1 MLTAQLMK
9 TLVFRQRA
17 AFFSILLISFIV
29 VSSLD
34 ARATENGVSGYPVG
48 IETVLTGIHT
58 PPGQTSV
65 QEFTSYYASNEFDDA
80 HGKSLPIVFKVRVFV
95 TAFKVNHNW
104 GWRLLGG
111 TIESQLAAPLIYEQ
125 LHVAPGKVSKYGL
138 GNADIVPACVAYNH
152 KDMHWYY
159 EADLGT
165 RGAAYRA
172 ADTLNVGQHNLSITP
187 AAGFTYL
194 PNKGAT
200 ELSSRVSY
208 VFNGPNKSTGY
219 HSGNELIWEYNAD
232 QRFAQR
238 RFSVGI
244 NGAYYQQTTGDTLHG
259 ISYQGGFKG
268 RDLLIG
274 PQIRFPLGHNGG
286 FTFKYY
292 RDTLVQNKSRGNS
305 LWFEISAPLSL
316 SR

>member
-1 MLTAQLMK
+1 MLTVNPMK
-9 TLVFRQRA
+9 VLALRQRA
-17 AFFSILLISFIV
+17 AFFSILLISFIAI
-29 VSSLD
+29 SSID

-48 IETVLTGIHT
+48 IETVLTGTHT

-65 QEFTSYYASNEFDDA
+65 QEFTSFYTANEFDDA
-80 HGKSLPIVFKVRVFV
+80 HGKSLPMIFKVRVFV
-95 TAFKVNHNW
+95 AAFKVNHNW
-104 GWRLLGG
+104 GWHLLGG
-111 TIESQLAAPLIYEQ
+111 TIESELAAPLIYEQ
-125 LHVAPGKVSKYGL
+125 LHVTPGKFSKVAL
-138 GNADIVPACVAYNH
+138 GNASIVPACVAYNH
-152 KDMHWYY
+152 KDIHWYY

-165 RGAAYRA
+165 KGATYSE
-172 ADTLNVGQHNLSITP
+172 ADILNIGQHNLAISP
-187 AAGFTYL
+187 AAGVTYL

-200 ELSSRVSY
+200 ELSTRINY

-232 QRFAQR
+232 EGFAHR
-238 RFSVGI
+238 RLNVGI

-274 PQIRFPLGHNGG
+274 PQLRFPLGHYGG

-305 LWFEISAPLSL
+305 LWFEISVPLGL
-316 SR
+316 SK